1 MGRRTYYFVAPLIPP
16 ALSSTQFFRPTHRIT
31 ISKYLA
37 RGLRV
42 RRSGVLPLCLGP
54 NSVAERIIPPSEIL
68 GRQFVHDSL
77 YSLSFFK
84 VTRVTYYSPTS
95 SSYQLLG
102 CSSRFKN
109 TPANIWPEATGVRRS
124 GVLPLPPRA
133 KFFHCQASS
142 LPVFSLN
149 VVAATLASCVSSLS
163 FFSDYRTHCFS

>member
-68 GRQFVHDSL
+68 GRQFVPDSL

-95 SSYQLLG
+95 SFYQLLG

-124 GVLPLPPRA
+124 GGLAPS
-133 KFFHCQASS
+133 ASGQI
-142 LPVFSLN
+142 L
-149 VVAATLASCVSSLS
+149 SLS
-163 FFSDYRTHCFS
+163 GIFAASALTQCRRCYFGFLYLFAFIF